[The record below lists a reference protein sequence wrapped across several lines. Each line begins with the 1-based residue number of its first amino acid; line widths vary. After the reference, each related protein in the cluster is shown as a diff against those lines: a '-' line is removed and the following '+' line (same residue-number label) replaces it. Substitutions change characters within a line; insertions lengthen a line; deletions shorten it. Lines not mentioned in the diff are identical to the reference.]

1 VIFVRFVVNNDFQ
14 HGAALLYLA
23 SNTLTHPAPDVSIR
37 AAYQG
42 ATIA

>member
-1 VIFVRFVVNNDFQ
+1 MIFENTPIAFLHLVSD
-14 HGAALLYLA
+14 
-23 SNTLTHPAPDVSIR
+23 TLTHPERDVSIR